1 MQNLFVEIALT
12 SGTRYLSLKDIYYS
26 PIRVTED
33 DEERILESGESRV
46 VEETYAYRGDLVD
59 EFDIEQALP
68 DIWYG
73 VEETSAVTVVLA
85 DNRVDSWYDIIDA
98 EEIRGC
104 AVVIYDEDRNF
115 VASGKI
121 AGYVFGDDIRL
132 NVELRNDEIFDKN
145 LPAAVVTG
153 AAFDASAIDI
163 GAPINIVFGYCK
175 NVPLPNVCND
185 TVNDYYDYLIGYGP
199 VESLHVDH
207 SHGYGVKRDG
217 VLVDTDEYTFYDGS
231 QVSPY
236 NGYAFIRF
244 TVEQK
249 GFGGQYHKIH
259 ADVYGLKLGG
269 ASADRNFSNCI
280 KALINNATWGL
291 NQSVNAASFAAAATT
306 LTDWKCDYALY
317 RQQAARDILDN
328 MLFAA
333 RSWLYLNV
341 DGEWCISVDG
351 TASSS
356 ASFGENDGYYNNCVI
371 ESVSAA
377 DAKNAISTARVRY
390 DDDRYEISLAVRTGF
405 GVERIYSV
413 PCTTDL
419 TTAKKVLS
427 YVYGRA
433 YYADKTLVML
443 ADRDAEDLSPG
454 NVITVT
460 SSRHNLSAATYRVTR
475 ITKSLT
481 KYRLECEAYNASIFD
496 DQTISDPTAAAIV
509 YVAHDLQTIDSGYV
523 GGMVITGTAIATAD
537 GLVGMSSAVTAG
549 TDWRIWA
556 GHATPAS
563 APFRVDETGAMWATN
578 ATISGSVTATTGTIG
593 GFTLGATTLTGT
605 NLILDSGNQEIRL
618 GTGNDIVYLD
628 AADATYR
635 LWIGHATAGSAPFR
649 VTKAG
654 AMTATSGTLGGW
666 TIDSNS
672 IYCGVKDYSGY
683 TAGGLT
689 IYNSGGTGSIHAPKF
704 YIDTSGV
711 LHCYDAEFDGTVPA
725 SSNITVAQGADVIFS
740 GGSSGDPS
748 LLRMID
754 GSGVSSEIRFE
765 YNTDSSY
772 YFEIRKVPTA
782 VEDGSYLNIGPSAG
796 LVGTEY
802 TVGIAI
808 GAVIDGDGNLANY
821 SDNVSII
828 AANTYIY
835 GQTAIYLAGV
845 LATPDIYI
853 QGTTYFTYSSYWT
866 DNDSIYLG
874 TGNDLRLYHSG
885 SHSYITNATGN
896 LYITGD
902 AVFNDNVTT
911 DHIYTNSNNSYD
923 IGSSGTRFRN
933 CYLSGTLYVT
943 TEIAAALISFG
954 FSGSGTKYIH
964 KDSTHRFIGC
974 YYDGTNTYGQLFY
987 NNTATVA
994 AAASGATVA
1003 GHVTATGVLFLAER
1017 ASAASDIAG
1026 YGQLWIKNT
1035 TPCELWFTDDAGT
1048 DTKIV

>member
-1 MQNLFVEIALT
+1 MTNLFCEIALT

-26 PIRVTED
+26 PVRLTED
-33 DEERILESGESRV
+33 DDERILESGESRV
-46 VEETYAYRGDLVD
+46 VEETYAYRGDMVD
-59 EFDIEQALP
+59 EIDIQQSLP
-68 DIWYG
+68 DVWYG
-73 VEETSAVTVVLA
+73 VEETSALTLVLA
-85 DNRVDSWYDIIDA
+85 DNRMDSWYDIIDA

-104 AVVIYDEDRNF
+104 AVVLYDGERNF
-115 VASGKI
+115 IAAGKVT
-121 AGYVFGDDIRL
+121 GYVLGDDVRL
-132 NVELRNDEIFDKN
+132 NIELRNDEIFDAN
-145 LPAAVVTG
+145 LPAGVVTG
-153 AAFDASAIDI
+153 ALFDASAVDI

-175 NVPLPNVCND
+175 NVPLPNICND

-207 SHGYGVKRDG
+207 AHGYGVKRDG

-249 GFGGQYHKIH
+249 DFGGGFHNIH
-259 ADVYGLKLGG
+259 ADVYGLELGG
-269 ASADRNFSNCI
+269 ASADRNFANCI
-280 KALINNATWGL
+280 KALINDSTWGL
-291 NQSVNAASFAAAATT
+291 SQSVNAASFTAAAAT
-306 LTDWKCDYALY
+306 LADWKCDYALY
-317 RQQAARDILDN
+317 QQQAARDILDN

-333 RSWLYLNV
+333 RSRIYMNA
-341 DGEWCISVDG
+341 DGEWVISVDG
-351 TASSS
+351 TAASS
-356 ASFGENDGYYNNCVI
+356 ASFGDNDGYYNNCVI

-377 DAKNAISTARVRY
+377 DAKDAIKTARVRY
-390 DDDRYEISLAVRTGF
+390 DDDRYQISLDVRTGF

-427 YVYGRA
+427 YIYGRA
-433 YYADKTLVML
+433 YYADRTLTML
-443 ADRDAEDLSPG
+443 ADSDAADLSPG
-454 NVITVT
+454 NVITIT
-460 SSRHNLSAATYRVTR
+460 SSRHNLSAAAYRVVS
-475 ITKSLT
+475 ITKALS
-481 KYRLECEAYNASIFD
+481 KYRVECESYNASIFD
-496 DQTISDPTAAAIV
+496 DQAISDPTAQAVV
-509 YVAHDLQTIDSGYV
+509 YETHDLQTIDSGYV
-523 GGMVITGTAIATAD
+523 GGLVVTGTAIATAD

-578 ATISGSVTATTGTIG
+578 ATITGTVTATLGAIG
-593 GFTLGATTLTGT
+593 GFTIAATTLTAT
-605 NLILDSGNQEIRL
+605 NLILDSANQKISL
-618 GTGNDIVYLD
+618 GSGNDIIIMN

-654 AMTATSGTLGGW
+654 ALTATSGTLGGW
-666 TIDSNS
+666 TIDATS
-672 IYCGVKDYSGY
+672 IYCGVKDSSGY

-711 LHCYDAEFDGTVPA
+711 LHCYDAVLDGAVPT
-725 SSNITVAQGADVIFS
+725 SSNITVAQGADIVFS
-740 GGSSGDPS
+740 GGTSGDPS

-765 YNTDSSY
+765 YNTNSAY
-772 YFEIRKVPTA
+772 YFELRKVPTG

-796 LVGTEY
+796 LIGTAY

-808 GAVIDGDGNLANY
+808 GAVIDGAGDLINH

-828 AANTYIY
+828 ATNTYIY
-835 GQTAIYLAGV
+835 GQTAIYLTGL
-845 LATPDIYI
+845 LATPTIYV

-874 TGNDLRLYHSG
+874 TGNDLRLYHNG
-885 SHSYITNATGN
+885 SNSYIANSTGN
-896 LYITGD
+896 LYVSGNT
-902 AVFNDNVTT
+902 VFNDNIYT

-923 IGSSGTRFRN
+923 IGSSGTRFKDG
-933 CYLSGTLYVT
+933 YFAGTLYVAT
-943 TEIAAALISFG
+943 GLNTVTITMDIS
-954 FSGSGTKYIH
+954 SSGTRYIQ
-964 KDSTHRFIGC
+964 KDSTHRFLGC
-974 YYDGTNTYGQLFY
+974 YYDGTHTYGQLFY
-987 NNTATVA
+987 DNSAKVA
-994 AAASGATVA
+994 AISSGASIA
-1003 GHVTATGVLFLAER
+1003 GNILATGTLFLEER
-1017 ASAASDIAG
+1017 ASADSYIAG
-1026 YGQLWIKNT
+1026 WGQLWIKNT